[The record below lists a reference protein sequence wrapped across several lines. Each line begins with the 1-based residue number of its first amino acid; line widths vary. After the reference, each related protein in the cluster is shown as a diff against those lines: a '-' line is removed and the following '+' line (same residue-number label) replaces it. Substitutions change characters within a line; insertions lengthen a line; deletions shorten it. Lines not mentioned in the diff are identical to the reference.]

1 MSRAGMGT
9 FYGVGIG
16 PGDPELMTRKAVRVL
31 TEVDWIFHP
40 FETRTGTS
48 FSRRIIAPL
57 GLPEAKFR
65 QVSLGMSQD
74 RGPDQ
79 HTYATAVDA
88 MVRELR
94 QGKSVAW
101 ITQGDPLFYSTFIH
115 LYTEMRQR
123 FPDVPIDIVPGVS
136 SPNAA
141 AAAAGVP
148 VALLADKVAV
158 VPAVYGLDTLP
169 SLLEDFTTVFLMK
182 VNSVV
187 EQLLEALS
195 ALPYKVQ
202 SVCVEKVGTPEE
214 RIVTD
219 LHTLRNQKL
228 SYFSLVILHR
238 DTPAAALSAPEE
250 EL

>member
-1 MSRAGMGT
+1 MSGTGIGT
-9 FYGVGIG
+9 FYGVGLG

-31 TEVDWIFHP
+31 SAVDWIFYP

-79 HTYATAVDA
+79 HTYASAVDL
-88 MVRELR
+88 MGQELR

-101 ITQGDPLFYSTFIH
+101 ITQGDPLLYSTFIH
-115 LYTEMRQR
+115 LYTEMRRR

-136 SPNAA
+136 SPSAA

-148 VALLADKVAV
+148 VALLAEKVAV

-169 SLLEDFTTVFLMK
+169 ALLEEFATVFLMK
-182 VNSVV
+182 VNAVFD
-187 EQLLEALS
+187 QLLVALA
-195 ALPYKVQ
+195 ALPYQVQ
-202 SVCVEKVGTPEE
+202 SVYVEKVGTPEE

-219 LHTLRNQKL
+219 VHTLRGQRL
-228 SYFSLVILHR
+228 SYFSLVMVRR
-238 DTPAAALSAPEE
+238 DTPAAGLSTAGEE
-250 EL
+250 A

>member
-1 MSRAGMGT
+1 MSGAGIGT

-31 TEVDWIFHP
+31 TEVEWIFHP
-40 FETRTGTS
+40 FEARTGTS
-48 FSRRIIAPL
+48 FARRIIAPL

-88 MVRELR
+88 MVQELR

-115 LYTEMRQR
+115 LYAEMRRR
-123 FPDVPIDIVPGVS
+123 FPDVPIDIVPGVT
-136 SPNAA
+136 SPSAA

-148 VALLADKVAV
+148 VALLAEKIAV
-158 VPAVYGLDTLP
+158 VPAVYGLETLP
-169 SLLEDFTTVFLMK
+169 ALLEDFATVFLMK
-182 VNSVV
+182 VNTVFD
-187 EQLLEALS
+187 QLLDTLS

-202 SVCVEKVGTPEE
+202 SVYVEKVGTSEE

-219 LHTLRNQKL
+219 IHALRGQKL
-228 SYFSLVILHR
+228 SYFSLVIVR
-238 DTPAAALSAPEE
+238 QDTPGAALSTSEE
-250 EL
+250 EV

>member
-1 MSRAGMGT
+1 MSGAGIGT

-31 TEVDWIFHP
+31 TEVDWIFYP

-57 GLPEAKFR
+57 ALPEAKFR

-79 HTYATAVDA
+79 YTYATAVDA

-115 LYTEMRQR
+115 LYTEMRRR

-136 SPNAA
+136 SPSAA

-148 VALLADKVAV
+148 VTLLADKVAV

-182 VNSVV
+182 VNSVL
-187 EQLLEALS
+187 EQLLDTLAT
-195 ALPYKVQ
+195 LPYKVQ
-202 SVCVEKVGTPEE
+202 SVYVEKVGTPEE

-219 LHTLRNQKL
+219 LETLRYQKL
-228 SYFSLVILHR
+228 SYFSLVILR
-238 DTPAAALSAPEE
+238 QDRPAAALSAPEDE
-250 EL
+250 T

>member
-1 MSRAGMGT
+1 MSSAGMGT

-65 QVSLGMSQD
+65 QISLGMSQD
-74 RGPDQ
+74 RMPDQ
-79 HTYATAVDA
+79 HTYATAVDE

-115 LYTEMRQR
+115 LYAEMRQR
-123 FPDVPIDIVPGVS
+123 FPDVPIDIVPGVT
-136 SPNAA
+136 SPSAA

-148 VALLADKVAV
+148 VSLLAEKVAV

-169 SLLEDFTTVFLMK
+169 ALLEDFATVFLMK
-182 VNSVV
+182 VNTVFD
-187 EQLLEALS
+187 QLLETLAT
-195 ALPYKVQ
+195 LPYKVQ
-202 SVCVEKVGTPEE
+202 SVYVEKVGTPEE

-219 LHTLRNQKL
+219 LPTLRGQKL
-228 SYFSLVILHR
+228 SYFSLVMVR
-238 DTPAAALSAPEE
+238 QARPAAALSTPEE
-250 EL
+250 EP

>member
-1 MSRAGMGT
+1 MGT

-40 FETRTGTS
+40 FEARTGTS

-65 QVSLGMSQD
+65 QISLGMSQD
-74 RGPDQ
+74 RMPDQ

-88 MVRELR
+88 MVHELR

-115 LYTEMRQR
+115 LYAEMRQR
-123 FPDVPIDIVPGVS
+123 FPDVSIDIVPGVT
-136 SPNAA
+136 SPSAA

-148 VALLADKVAV
+148 VSLLAEKVAV

-169 SLLEDFTTVFLMK
+169 SLLEDFATVFLMK
-182 VNSVV
+182 VNTVFD
-187 EQLLEALS
+187 QLLETLA

-202 SVCVEKVGTPEE
+202 SVYVEKVGTPEE

-219 LHTLRNQKL
+219 LHTLRGQKL
-228 SYFSLVILHR
+228 SYFSLVMVR
-238 DTPAAALSAPEE
+238 QARPASALSTPEE
-250 EL
+250 GT